1 MLMLLL
7 EHNGLLGFRTN
18 EMHWREIGLRDHLS
32 EVRNRVSGSCTQ
44 QSTVT
49 GQEHL
54 QPCAHLLGAF
64 KPTVYLLTVFCFLTN
79 PLFPTYLVTR
89 DTTPKRK
96 KGRVVLQPLVLKIH
110 NRKRFSGGAGLN
122 THWEPRA

>member
-7 EHNGLLGFRTN
+7 ERNGLLGFHAN

-32 EVRNRVSGSCTQ
+32 EVRNGVSGSCTQ

-49 GQEHL
+49 GQEHS
-54 QPCAHLLGAF
+54 QPRARLLGAF
-64 KPTVYLLTVFCFLTN
+64 KPTVYLLTVFFFLTH

-96 KGRVVLQPLVLKIH
+96 KRESDPPT
-110 NRKRFSGGAGLN
+110 AGLKN
-122 THWEPRA
+122 P